1 MTQTSPIEILRVPP
15 TAVNLADEFE
25 FQQIEVRGVQLA
37 VDLEARKRIA
47 AASEVSKLGDA
58 AVTAIPLLITMLDQ
72 DRVSAAAT
80 GVVAAFSPGNATRD
94 DARQAENMARLAEA
108 DLACHVAAADALAE
122 IGTPAIANLI
132 EALAASSPNRRSGAA
147 KVLGSIGPAAEAA
160 VPQLVALARADQA
173 ETVRNAAADAIKKIE
188 PETA

>member
-1 MTQTSPIEILRVPP
+1 MSSSFNRSRSVEFNSPW
-15 TAVNLADEFE
+15 TWK
-25 FQQIEVRGVQLA
+25 RG
-37 VDLEARKRIA
+37 KRIA

-80 GVVAAFSPGNATRD
+80 GVVAAFSSGNATRD